1 MIPEERKKSLENLL
15 LKEKKISFQ
24 ELQQTLRISRS
35 TLYRDLEKL
44 EKEGLISIH
53 KGLISC
59 SILARH
65 NQAAT
70 AASFPDDYRQQ
81 EEIAMT
87 AVQMVSEMDSIFL
100 GEGLL
105 CLLMARYIREQK
117 HLKNITVVTNN
128 FNAAVSLRGQ
138 IGHVYLIGGDLLQNA
153 ENYYTG
159 GPRLESNLSSIFV
172 SKAFAAVDGIDQQ
185 SGYTMHELSQLSMLL
200 HLPNFSAETIFLIPS
215 ARFGYN
221 SVHQLAPITYPDKI
235 ITDDKVAEQ
244 YRKIFSRL
252 QKPELVLAEQ
262 PHIPA

>member
-59 SILARH
+59 NLLA
-65 NQAAT
+65 QPGPT

-200 HLPNFSAETIFLIPS
+200 HLPDFSAETIFLIPS

-235 ITDDKVAEQ
+235 ITDGKVAEQ